1 MSEPRDFNAAPSDIP
16 AELVRLDRKV
26 AELRGVVRLMLLGLI
41 ITTGGLFLFMYRQTK
56 LLRYQIIA
64 QSEMVAR
71 AEASVAPE
79 LQLVPRFQQVGWAH
93 PDYAS
98 NVLAQFGLPALP
110 PTNAAAPGQP

>member
-1 MSEPRDFNAAPSDIP
+1 MSDSSDFSSNPSDIP

-26 AELRGVVRLMLLGLI
+26 AELRGVVRLLLLGLI

-64 QSEMVAR
+64 QSEMVAQ

-79 LQLVPRFQQVGWAH
+79 LQLVPRFQQVGGLH

-98 NVLAQFGLPALP
+98 NVLAHFGLPALP
-110 PTNAAAPGQP
+110 PTNAPTPAQP